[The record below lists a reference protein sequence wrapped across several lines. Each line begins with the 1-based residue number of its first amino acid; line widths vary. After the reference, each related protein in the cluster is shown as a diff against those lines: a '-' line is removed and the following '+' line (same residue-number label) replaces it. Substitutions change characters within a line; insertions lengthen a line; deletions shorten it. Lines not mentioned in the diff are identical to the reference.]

1 MTTSKSILSVSNI
14 ICLVLLVLATAYILF
29 NKHGVVQNISLKE
42 KLFEKQELLANLQD
56 TKHKLDTESKMLS
69 NDSLDLDFLEEQA
82 RLQFNV
88 IGKDEIQIDIEE

>member
-1 MTTSKSILSVSNI
+1 MTASKSILNVSNVI
-14 ICLVLLVLATAYILF
+14 GLILLALATTYILF
-29 NKHGVVQNISLKE
+29 NKHGVVQNISLKNE
-42 KLFEKQELLANLQD
+42 LNEKQEVLVNLQA

-88 IGKDEIQIDIEE
+88 IGADEIQINIEE